1 MTGIIETNG
10 KKEISFDSSDWKGMM
25 KLMERA
31 DEFDQPW
38 VGENSEGE
46 RVLISVNH
54 NNITTQ
60 TFQSNGWA
68 RENVYW
74 NDFTIEELFHKC

>member
-10 KKEISFDSSDWKGMM
+10 KKEISFDSSDWKGML

-38 VGENSEGE
+38 VGENNAGE
-46 RVLISVNH
+46 QVLISVNH
-54 NNITTQ
+54 NNITTL
-60 TFQSNGWA
+60 TFQSNDWS
-68 RENVYW
+68 RENIYW
-74 NDFTIEELFHKC
+74 KDRTCEELFHKC

>member
-1 MTGIIETNG
+1 MTGIIENKQ
-10 KKEISFDSSDWKGMM
+10 KKEISFDPNDRKGMIS
-25 KLMERA
+25 LMQKA

-38 VGENSEGE
+38 VGENNEGE

-54 NNITTQ
+54 DNITTQ
-60 TFQSNGWA
+60 TFQNNGWL

-74 NDFTIEELFHKC
+74 DNGTREELFYKC